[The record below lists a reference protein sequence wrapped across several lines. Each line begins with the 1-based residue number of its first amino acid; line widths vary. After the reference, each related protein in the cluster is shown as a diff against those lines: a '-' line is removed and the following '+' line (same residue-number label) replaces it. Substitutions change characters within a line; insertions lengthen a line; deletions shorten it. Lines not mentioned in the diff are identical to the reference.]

1 MPDIIDDFLSKV
13 IEKNKRYKERDLLIT
28 MFVLSKNSKNTPTSK
43 RSESGRS
50 SSVTI
55 LLIEPVWYIIAMFSL
70 PLIGYVLWVFVICFR
85 EVKEL
90 WEG

>member
-1 MPDIIDDFLSKV
+1 M
-13 IEKNKRYKERDLLIT
+13 ELLCKIAVT
-28 MFVLSKNSKNTPTSK
+28 LMFIGVFFVTLIPAYLC
-43 RSESGRS
+43 
-50 SSVTI
+50 VTI